1 MSIWNTAKKQD
12 RPIDSVVDFP
22 TATRFHIALN
32 VVDVDPLLPFYNA
45 LFGQDPTLARD
56 GYAKYEVQEPPII
69 FSLNRVAH
77 NARGHGEFGFE
88 AKSSRFVRSAEE
100 RLLALGFRTHNH
112 VKLREHLVSFE
123 TKDIESNT
131 WTVFVRT

>member
-1 MSIWNTAKKQD
+1 MSIWNTAKKQAA
-12 RPIDSVVDFP
+12 PIDSVVDFP
-22 TATRFHIALN
+22 TDTRFHIALN
-32 VVDVDPLLPFYNA
+32 VVDVEPLLPFYNA
-45 LFGQDPTLARD
+45 LFNQEPTLSRD
-56 GYAKYEVQEPPII
+56 GYTKYEVTEPPII

-77 NARGHGEFGFE
+77 NARGHGDFGFE

-100 RLLALGFRTHNH
+100 RLLSQGFTPHNQ

-123 TKDIESNT
+123 VEDSESNK

>member
-1 MSIWNTAKKQD
+1 MSIWNTAKKQE

-22 TATRFHIALN
+22 TETRFHIALN
-32 VVDVDPLLPFYNA
+32 VVDVERLIPFYDA
-45 LFGQDPTLARD
+45 LFGQQPTLSRD

-69 FSLNRVAH
+69 FSLNRAAH

-100 RLLALGFRTHNH
+100 RLNALGVRTYNQEK
-112 VKLREHLVSFE
+112 VREHLVRFE
-123 TKDIESNT
+123 VKDPESNI
-131 WTVFVRT
+131 WAVFVRI